1 MVAEGP
7 TVSVQDWPPELP
19 MPFLLRFLVRPA
31 CRAEAPG
38 GGTLFESPY
47 ETGHD
52 NQVVED
58 YADDEDEEAQIP
70 PQTGLLADSDPGEDQ

>member
-7 TVSVQDWPPELP
+7 AFQDGLAGLP
-19 MPFLLRFLVRPA
+19 MPFLLRFLVQPP
-31 CRAEAPG
+31 CRADAPG
-38 GGTLFESPY
+38 GGTIFESPY

-58 YADDEDEEAQIP
+58 YADDEDEDAEIP
-70 PQTGLLADSDPGEDQ
+70 PQTGLLTDSDPGEDQ